1 MHHRAGRASRGSWS
15 ARGVALVVVA
25 SALGGPACG
34 LGDKAR
40 LEDRITAAPARLEG
54 EVVAGTMS
62 VESRLASVP
71 AGVSAL
77 GAGFGAPPTAGGEPP
92 KFPAEG
98 ISLGLSRV
106 GFVLDLAA
114 SRATLLTAADAAT
127 PAEPVVVFDDLVLF
141 GRRGGIPLDDARPW
155 VRLDLDQLDDTA
167 GELDPLDG
175 TGPTA
180 IYALHPAV
188 LADLVAGTLTGSI
201 ERRPVAADDP
211 SLAPG
216 TTRYGINVSVR
227 KAIEDTRRGRYPEE
241 RREAIEELLQLL
253 GVVGD
258 LHPGEVW
265 LDADGRIRRFR
276 IEFAQ
281 EPQRKV
287 KFRMIVGVDL
297 PPAAAGGAPA
307 LAEAPGVDQVLGV
320 DSVLRFTSTVVAT
333 GTADPEPEPAPAP
346 APAPEAAP

>member
-1 MHHRAGRASRGSWS
+1 M
-15 ARGVALVVVA
+15 ALVAAAGV
-25 SALGGPACG
+25 LLGPACG

-40 LEDRITAAPARLEG
+40 LEDRITAAPGRLEG
-54 EVVAGTMS
+54 TVIAGTMS

-77 GAGFGAPPTAGGEPP
+77 GVGFGAPPAADGGDPP
-92 KFPAEG
+92 PFPAEG
-98 ISLGLSRV
+98 VSLGQSSV
-106 GFVLDLAA
+106 VFVLDLAT
-114 SRATLLTAADAAT
+114 SRATLLTAGDAAAQ
-127 PAEPVVVFDDLVLF
+127 PPEPVVVFDDLVLY

-155 VRLDLDQLDDTA
+155 VRLDLDRIEETA

-175 TGPTA
+175 AGPTA
-180 IYALHPAV
+180 IYALNPA
-188 LADLVAGTLTGSI
+188 LLTDLVAGALTGSI
-201 ERRPVAADDP
+201 EPRELAADDP
-211 SLAPG
+211 SLPPD

-227 KAIEDTRRGRYPEE
+227 KALEDTRRARYPED
-241 RREAIEELLQLL
+241 RRDAIEQLLQLL

-276 IEFAQ
+276 IEFGQ

-287 KFRMIVGVDL
+287 KFRMIVSVDL
-297 PPAAAGGAPA
+297 PPVAGGAVPA

-333 GTADPEPEPAPAP
+333 GTAEPESAPEPAPE
-346 APAPEAAP
+346 PEAAP